1 MVDFVDFLNNP
12 KMLTGTLARLFELEG
27 RTGEAVVLK
36 SADAQL
42 EQTDYDN
49 WNGGTCTYS
58 LYLRVPLTLY
68 AKLGK
73 EHGGVEALILEKG
86 CSILRPYTHDYLG
99 AVLILPEIQAI
110 EEVHEDAKFFISTEE
125 LIREVDAQR
134 NLMIAVSTGGPKI
147 ATVND
152 EYRHRRGLIASGL
165 QERHLQDSIPYK
177 DLWEW
182 YGKWSSGD
190 LPSWSS
196 RRQYIGELFA
206 PLLDRLADG
215 PSKRGADVFEEPTG
229 WARVDR
235 SIGEA
240 RVRLAEAESEE
251 QYQAVGLLC
260 RETLISLA
268 EIVFDPAIHEAV
280 DGIEPSESDAKRKLE
295 AYLNTELRGETNKI
309 SRRHARAA
317 LDLANELAHKRTA
330 SFRLAALCAEATTT
344 VVNIVAIISGKRDP
358 K

>member
-1 MVDFVDFLNNP
+1 MVDFVDFLKNARL
-12 KMLTGTLARLFELEG
+12 LTGTLARLFELEG
-27 RTGEAVVLK
+27 RTGEAEVLK

-42 EQTDYDN
+42 EETDYDN
-49 WNGGTCTYS
+49 WDGGTYTYS
-58 LYLRVPLTLY
+58 LYLRVPLPIY

-73 EHGGVEALILEKG
+73 GRGGVEALILEKG
-86 CSILRPYTHDYLG
+86 RSIFRPYANDHLG
-99 AVLILPEIQAI
+99 AVLILPEIKAV
-110 EEVHEDAKFFISTEE
+110 EEGPEATKFSIATKD
-125 LIREVDAQR
+125 LIGEVEAQR
-134 NLMIAVSTGGPKI
+134 NLMIAVATGGPKI
-147 ATVND
+147 ADVND
-152 EYRHRRGLIASGL
+152 EYRKHRGVITSGL
-165 QERHLQDSIPYK
+165 RERHLCDLNPYK

-190 LPSWSS
+190 LPSWRS

-206 PLLDRLADG
+206 PLLDRLAGG
-215 PSKRGADVFEEPTG
+215 PAMRGAEVFDEPTG
-229 WARVDR
+229 WVRVDR
-235 SIGEA
+235 SSGEA
-240 RVRLAEAESEE
+240 RVRLAEAETEE

-268 EIVFDPAIHEAV
+268 EIVFDAAIHEVV
-280 DGIEPSESDAKRKLE
+280 DGVEPSETDAKRKLE